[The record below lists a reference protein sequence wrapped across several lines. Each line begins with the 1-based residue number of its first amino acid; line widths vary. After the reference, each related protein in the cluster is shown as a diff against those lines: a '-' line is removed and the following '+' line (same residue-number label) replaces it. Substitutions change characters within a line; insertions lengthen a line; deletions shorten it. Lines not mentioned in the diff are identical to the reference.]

1 METPSTGNLLT
12 EGQRLISSAPFE
24 SGAYVLL
31 TALASSLAD
40 VPGWEGPGVFAST
53 AASLG
58 LGYLLVVAMVEKGG
72 LSEGNRARFWP
83 YFGLGLLMSIGIGLA
98 SILLIVPGIFLWVRW
113 SAAYGFLAAE
123 GTGAAEAMTQ
133 SFDITRGI
141 AWASFGALVIPL
153 AIFVFAVVST
163 GYLTWESEVPAWPV
177 SLAANLAISLA
188 GLLTTGIGLAV
199 YSLRRDRVQGL
210 DEVFA

>member
-1 METPSTGNLLT
+1 MKTPSTGNLLT
-12 EGQRLISSAPFE
+12 EAQRLIATAPFE

-31 TALASSLAD
+31 TALASSLSD
-40 VPGWEGPGVFAST
+40 VPGWEGAGIFAST

-58 LGYLLVVAMVEKGG
+58 LGYLLVVAMVEKGR

-83 YFGLGLLMSIGIGLA
+83 YFSLGLLMSIGIGLA
-98 SILLIVPGIFLWVRW
+98 SLLLIVPGIFLWVRW

-123 GTGAAEAMTQ
+123 GTGAAEAMTK

-153 AIFVFAVVST
+153 AIFLFAAFSM
-163 GYLTWESEVPAWPV
+163 GFLTRISEMLFWPV

-199 YSLRRDRVQGL
+199 YSLRRDSVHGL